1 MLGLT
6 LAGQLVLDDGSCLAA
21 IHSALDIVAEEPI
34 STRSVMDELYCFSKE
49 VSKQTG
55 WNDATNDAFLENPL
69 LWKNIKVS
77 CTTTYDETTMH

>member
-1 MLGLT
+1 M
-6 LAGQLVLDDGSCLAA
+6 LDDHSCLTA

-34 STRSVMDELYCFSKE
+34 STRSVMDELHCFSKE

-55 WNDATNDAFLENPL
+55 WNDATNNAFLENPL